1 MTKLTKNYFNHAD
14 GTEEVRINKF
24 LSDTGMCSRREADAL
39 VAAGRVLIDGE
50 PARMGSRVLPG
61 QKVTVEGKEAVKE
74 ERMVLIVFNKPQ
86 GVVCTSDRREPDNIV
101 DFINYGTRIFPIG
114 RLDKDSEG
122 LILLTNNGEIVNKIL
137 RAGNEHEKEYIV
149 SVNKPITEEF
159 LRGMAGGVPILD
171 TVTKPCRI

>member
-86 GVVCTSDRREPDNIV
+86 GVV
-101 DFINYGTRIFPIG
+101 
-114 RLDKDSEG
+114 
-122 LILLTNNGEIVNKIL
+122 
-137 RAGNEHEKEYIV
+137 
-149 SVNKPITEEF
+149 
-159 LRGMAGGVPILD
+159 
-171 TVTKPCRI
+171 